1 MVTRFCVVCG
11 TEVEESAAFCP
22 SCGNPLEG
30 PPPDEIPAAPAW
42 PEPEPSPEP
51 AAEPGPAAEA
61 EAVAAAATAP
71 VAATSPEPEHD
82 EAQPATDAPARDHG
96 EPTRTWPASDE
107 GDAEPPPAA
116 RPGPTAPATA
126 RAYSGDEPG
135 RPSRNLAEQIDLPF
149 TWPVML
155 SGWLIGIGSF
165 VAALSVLLDF
175 RSLGNPV
182 TLIAFLLLLAV
193 AATVFLAANMP
204 AIPHRQL
211 WVLVVSI
218 GAFGAAFERIGAGTG
233 FAGAVFF
240 LGTLAAAIG
249 ALIGELG
256 RDRPMGGPA
265 A

>member
-11 TEVEESAAFCP
+11 TEVDDSAAFCP

-30 PPPDEIPAAPAW
+30 PPPGDIPAAPAW
-42 PEPEPSPEP
+42 PEPDE
-51 AAEPGPAAEA
+51 
-61 EAVAAAATAP
+61 AAAAAAAAP
-71 VAATSPEPEHD
+71 APRGTTSPEPQD
-82 EAQPATDAPARDHG
+82 VEAQ
-96 EPTRTWPASDE
+96 
-107 GDAEPPPAA
+107 PPPAA
-116 RPGPTAPATA
+116 RPGPVAPVP
-126 RAYSGDEPG
+126 SPVDPGGEPR
-135 RPSRNLAEQIDLPF
+135 RPSRNPVEQIDLPF

-155 SGWLIGIGSF
+155 SGWLTGVGSF

-204 AIPHRQL
+204 AIAHRQL

-218 GAFGAAFERIGAGTG
+218 GTFGAAFERIGAGTG

-240 LGTLAAAIG
+240 LGTLAAAVG
-249 ALIGELG
+249 ALIAELG